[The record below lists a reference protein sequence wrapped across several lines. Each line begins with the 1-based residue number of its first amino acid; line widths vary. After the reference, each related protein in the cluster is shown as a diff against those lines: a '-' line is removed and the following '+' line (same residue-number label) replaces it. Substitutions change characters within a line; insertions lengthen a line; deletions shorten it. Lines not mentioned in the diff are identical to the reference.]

1 MTKVK
6 WIVGVLAALLIIL
19 HLTPLVQTHS
29 EQDSCSFGDVS
40 NEEYR
45 LLLARAGL
53 GKWRPFTLSSYGVT
67 VQLNSK
73 YQELLP
79 NTPSVAIKVATV
91 HAVMRALGAEFRR
104 FEDLKSRNPDAKIQR
119 SFRYE
124 YLLDIN
130 RLFYFSPFFR
140 NALILVSIDNPVVAA
155 DQQASSSDL
164 RIIAFLPSL
173 KEVSFQVA
181 QNSEPLSCP
190 IIPPT

>member
-1 MTKVK
+1 MTKVR
-6 WIVGVLAALLIIL
+6 WTVGVLAALSIIL

-53 GKWRPFTLSSYGVT
+53 GKWRPLELSDDGVT
-67 VQLNSK
+67 LQLDRK
-73 YQELLP
+73 YRELLP
-79 NTPSVAIKVATV
+79 STPSEATKVATV

-104 FEDLKSRNPDAKIQR
+104 FEDLKSQNPDAKIQR
-119 SFRYE
+119 RLRYE

-130 RLFYFSPFFR
+130 RLFYFSPLLR
-140 NALILVSIDNPVVAA
+140 NMLILISIDNPVLAA
-155 DQQASSSDL
+155 DQQISSGDL
-164 RIIAFLPSL
+164 RIIAFLPNL
-173 KEVSFQVA
+173 KEGSHQVV

-190 IIPPT
+190 MIPST